1 MLEPKEFYDTM
12 APYYDDFIEQTRYAY
27 FSLEQER
34 QFIESFLTDGTLV
47 LDLGCGTG
55 RTMKLLTKPDR
66 NIIGIDISFKMLE
79 KAHNLSL
86 NVIQSSANTLPF
98 IDNFFSDVYS
108 LHMGFGYCKNED
120 EVVKIASEL
129 FRVLKKDGHILLDT
143 PHRAVRGEKYTVS
156 WQAGNKTIDAVSYA
170 KDKDEI
176 FAALT
181 KIGFKNIRFF
191 GAYSQH
197 TPLQD
202 DSRRI
207 IVSAT
212 K

>member
-1 MLEPKEFYDTM
+1 M

-120 EVVKIASEL
+120 EVVKIAS
-129 FRVLKKDGHILLDT
+129 
-143 PHRAVRGEKYTVS
+143 
-156 WQAGNKTIDAVSYA
+156 
-170 KDKDEI
+170 
-176 FAALT
+176 
-181 KIGFKNIRFF
+181 
-191 GAYSQH
+191 
-197 TPLQD
+197 
-202 DSRRI
+202 
-207 IVSAT
+207 
-212 K
+212 